1 MALGLFVAGLL
12 DLLDG
17 PHQRLNGTLQIF
29 RVHLVRFVARK
40 VDADQLDIASIA
52 EAVGSIASDVGSN
65 RSLPNSQLPIGAS
78 YRKVIAGISRF
89 ATCGP
94 RGPNENALRQRTFVV
109 LPSRRRRTARACP
122 LWMAPASAATSS
134 PSGIEMPGSLAAAR
148 LIASSEPR
156 VWGPDQNFALAK
168 RRVATLLADVGE
180 SRFENVTDWLP
191 RASVELKK
199 SQIFD
204 RPKARRSSA
213 DFDPR

>member
-1 MALGLFVAGLL
+1 MPASRVRTPAGLDRKIGL
-12 DLLDG
+12 
-17 PHQRLNGTLQIF
+17 TIF
-29 RVHLVRFVARK
+29 G
-40 VDADQLDIASIA
+40 DITS
-52 EAVGSIASDVGSN
+52 
-65 RSLPNSQLPIGAS
+65 
-78 YRKVIAGISRF
+78 
-89 ATCGP
+89 
-94 RGPNENALRQRTFVV
+94 
-109 LPSRRRRTARACP
+109 
-122 LWMAPASAATSS
+122 SAAASS
-134 PSGIEMPGSLAAAR
+134 ASGIEMPGSLAAAR

-213 DFDPR
+213 DFDPW